1 MFDLVYIVF
10 GCVEVKEMSIVTVDL
25 QRKEGSAEEKKF
37 VDKKYQQKLKKFS
50 VRFDKTWQTIYVSST
65 LATSNMQ
72 SLIDLWL

>member
-1 MFDLVYIVF
+1 MLDLVYIVF

-50 VRFDKTWQTIYVSST
+50 VRFDKT
-65 LATSNMQ
+65 
-72 SLIDLWL
+72 